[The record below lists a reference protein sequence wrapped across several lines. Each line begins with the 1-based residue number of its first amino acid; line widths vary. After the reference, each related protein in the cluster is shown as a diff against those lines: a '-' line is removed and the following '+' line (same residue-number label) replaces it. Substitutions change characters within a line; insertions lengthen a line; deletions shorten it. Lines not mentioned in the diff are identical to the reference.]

1 LFRTLG
7 VLIVAAMLEIGGDV
21 LVRLGMESRA
31 WMFAVGAASLVIY
44 GIVVN
49 KGGLDFGRLI
59 GVYIAVLFVV
69 SQIVTMIIYRELPA
83 LRTIVGGTLIVAGGL
98 TIIG

>member
-21 LVRLGMESRA
+21 LVRLGMESRT

-49 KGGLDFGRLI
+49 KGGLDFGLLM